1 MALLEQALTQL
12 TGMYQLAMVVELQL
26 AVVGEMANPN
36 LMQLVLTSTM
46 VAVDWLSPHRQQQE
60 IRTARATRSGPA
72 VSSLALE
79 RSTLPT
85 DTSKPG

>member
-46 VAVDWLSPHRQQQE
+46 VAVDW
-60 IRTARATRSGPA
+60 
-72 VSSLALE
+72 
-79 RSTLPT
+79 
-85 DTSKPG
+85 